1 MGKKKICM
9 IVYAIY
15 STDNRVR
22 REAETL
28 TACGSFEVTVLCL
41 KENTNARSYKRDE
54 VNVKE
59 LNLRKYVGH
68 RTLLYFISYAV
79 FLIKAFLAC
88 TLLFL
93 RRKIDIVHV
102 HNMPNALVLAAIV
115 PKLYGK
121 KVILDMH
128 ESMPDMYKAKFTGN
142 ANLLYKLLCIE
153 EKLSAWISDR
163 VICVNHVQMEIT
175 VRRGIPSKKIHIFMN
190 VPDHKRFVIQNK
202 RKSRKTY
209 NKFKLVY
216 HGTISERHGID
227 LAFETVVALKK
238 QIPGVE
244 LHLWGRGDSLNVLRY
259 KKVTSVSNEVIIH
272 GPVPIEQIPEAISDM
287 DLGVIPNRKNCA
299 TDLMLPVKMMEY
311 MALGIPVVAPKLK
324 AIQYYFSDKMLS
336 YYEPEN
342 TKAMAE
348 AILEIYQ
355 DASRRKS
362 QVEKAKGFLKRYG
375 WEKQSVD
382 FINFY
387 LGM

>member
-1 MGKKKICM
+1 M
-9 IVYAIY
+9 IVYSIY

-28 TACGSFEVTVLCL
+28 ASCENFEVIVLCL
-41 KENTNARSYKRDE
+41 KEYSNARSYKKDE

-59 LNLRKYVGH
+59 LNLRKYVGT
-68 RTLLYFISYAV
+68 RTIYYFLSYAV
-79 FLIKAFLAC
+79 FLTKAFFAC
-88 TLLFL
+88 TFLFL
-93 RRKIDIVHV
+93 KRGMDIVHV
-102 HNMPNALVLAAIV
+102 HNMPNALVFAALV

-128 ESMPDMYKAKFTGN
+128 ESMPDLYKAKFTGN
-142 ANLLYKLLCIE
+142 NNLLYKLLCME
-153 EKLSAWISDR
+153 EKFSARMSNR

-175 VRRGIPSKKIHIFMN
+175 VSRGIPSKKIHIFMN

-202 RKSRKTY
+202 QKTRKTH

-216 HGTISERHGID
+216 HGTISERLGVD
-227 LAFETVVALKK
+227 LAIETAIALKK

-244 LHLWGRGDSLNVLRY
+244 LHLWGRGETLNSLRSL
-259 KKVTSVSNEVIIH
+259 KAISGSNEVVIH
-272 GPVPIEQIPEAISDM
+272 GPIPIEQIPEAISDM

-324 AIQYYFSDKMLS
+324 AIQYYFSDKMVS

-342 TKAMAE
+342 TEAMAE
-348 AILEIYQ
+348 AIFEIHR
-355 DASRRKS
+355 DESRRKS
-362 QVEKAKGFLKRYG
+362 QVEEAKGFLKRYG

-387 LGM
+387 SGV